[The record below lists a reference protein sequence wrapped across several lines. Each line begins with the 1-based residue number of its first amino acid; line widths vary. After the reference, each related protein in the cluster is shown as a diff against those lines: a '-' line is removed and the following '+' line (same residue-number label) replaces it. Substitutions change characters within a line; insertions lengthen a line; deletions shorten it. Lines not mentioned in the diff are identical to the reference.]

1 MFCSLLTFLCD
12 LEIMTCCLL
21 ANNLKLMLT
30 TRKEINQV
38 RPYMCESDNKEV
50 GNTCGSLQL
59 WCRPP
64 LSLGT
69 MYLFAGGAVYAHST
83 ESAHSTD
90 SGISDLHS
98 LKICTLPFNFR
109 HPECVQMLLK
119 SLQPQ
124 NNSQL
129 SCPER
134 SCCLMVLIPV
144 CALRVCTC
152 LV

>member
-12 LEIMTCCLL
+12 LEITTCCLL

-30 TRKEINQV
+30 TKKEINRV

-50 GNTCGSLQL
+50 GDTCDSVWLL
-59 WCRPP
+59 RRPP
-64 LSLGT
+64 LSLGAR
-69 MYLFAGGAVYAHST
+69 YLFAGGAVYAHST
-83 ESAHSTD
+83 ESN
-90 SGISDLHS
+90 ISDLHS
-98 LKICTLPFNFR
+98 LKTCTLPLNFQ

-134 SCCLMVLIPV
+134 SSCLMVLIPV
-144 CALRVCTC
+144 CALLVCTC